1 MYFNDI
7 HIAIYLAIGFLGC
20 LMGLTVG
27 NLNERFANHKEIFS
41 KQAWKEIKINFQP
54 HYMLMTITAIIY
66 ISVIYIVG
74 IDMQSWYANIDLIT
88 YILLI
93 PMLIS
98 AYMIDMKHEIIPN
111 RLVINILE
119 LGLISTFANG
129 IFNPNGTSIAF
140 DRITGMFVGSGIF
153 LIITLIGGAIA
164 GKEAMGMGDVKLV
177 GALGL
182 FYGVTGVTALSISSF
197 FMGALVAIIILII
210 RTIQKSEDKYVAFGP
225 FIVASA
231 ILMMFISPNTVFSL
245 FMGLCMGL
253 SNGIMNIFR

>member
-1 MYFNDI
+1 MYFNNI
-7 HIAIYLAIGFLGC
+7 HIAIYLVIGFLGC

-54 HYMLMTITAIIY
+54 HYMLMTITAMIY
-66 ISVIYIVG
+66 ISVLYIVG
-74 IDMQSWYANIDLIT
+74 IDMQNWYANIDLIT

-119 LGLISTFANG
+119 LGLISSFANG

-140 DRITGMFVGSGIF
+140 DRITGMFVGGGIF
-153 LIITLIGGAIA
+153 LVITLIGGILA
-164 GKEAMGMGDVKLV
+164 GKEAMGMGDVKFMGV
-177 GALGL
+177 LGL
-182 FYGVTGVTALSISSF
+182 IFGIKSIIIISIMSF
-197 FMGALVAIIILII
+197 FIGAIVSILVLLFRIKKPTEYIP
-210 RTIQKSEDKYVAFGP
+210 FGP
-225 FIVASA
+225 FIVLATFLSIYIPEAVLFNA
-231 ILMMFISPNTVFSL
+231 IWGVFSGEWL
-245 FMGLCMGL
+245 IKMMVK
-253 SNGIMNIFR
+253 

>member
-1 MYFNDI
+1 MFFNNV
-7 HIAIYLAIGFLGC
+7 HIGFYILIAAIGGLLGP
-20 LMGLTVG
+20 LVAWMTK
-27 NLNERFANHKEIFS
+27 RFAERRPVFS
-41 KQAWKEIKINFQP
+41 KDFKKILKTGIK
-54 HYMLMTITAIIY
+54 YSYT
-66 ISVIYIVG
+66 
-74 IDMQSWYANIDLIT
+74 YAAMIAVLYVLLLYKYGFGNSFNKNLDLIK
-88 YILLI
+88 YLILTPL
-93 PMLIS
+93 LIS
-98 AYMIDMKHEIIPN
+98 AFFVDLKERIIPN
-111 RLVINILE
+111 RLTLTIFEIGIAFTFLYGINNINVAQDML
-119 LGLISTFANG
+119 LGMLVGAG
-129 IFNPNGTSIAF
+129 IFG
-140 DRITGMFVGSGIF
+140 G
-153 LIITLIGGAIA
+153 ITLLGGLLA

>member
-1 MYFNDI
+1 MFFNNV
-7 HIAIYLAIGFLGC
+7 HIGFYILIAAIGGLLGP
-20 LMGLTVG
+20 LVAWMTK
-27 NLNERFANHKEIFS
+27 RFAERRPVFS
-41 KQAWKEIKINFQP
+41 KDFKKIFKTGIK
-54 HYMLMTITAIIY
+54 YSYT
-66 ISVIYIVG
+66 
-74 IDMQSWYANIDLIT
+74 YAAMIAVLYVLLLYKYGFGNSFNKNLDLIK
-88 YILLI
+88 YLILTPL
-93 PMLIS
+93 LIS
-98 AYMIDMKHEIIPN
+98 AFFVDLKERIIPN
-111 RLVINILE
+111 RLTLTIFEIGIAFTFLYGINNINVAQDML
-119 LGLISTFANG
+119 LGMLVGAG
-129 IFNPNGTSIAF
+129 IFG
-140 DRITGMFVGSGIF
+140 G
-153 LIITLIGGAIA
+153 ITLLGGLLA

-245 FMGLCMGL
+245 FMGLCIGL